1 MTKILNRR
9 ENMKKEKIPETKRED
24 EKKNVTKTQ

>member
-1 MTKILNRR
+1 MTKILNQR
-9 ENMKKEKIPETKRED
+9 ENMKKEKIPETKMED